1 MIDGCRSHLHV
12 IMVMEMPSMV
22 RLPLSIQRHLRLLEG
37 CPGGDSTIEVYPD
50 GDQGL
55 AQKVEA

>member
-1 MIDGCRSHLHV
+1 
-12 IMVMEMPSMV
+12 MV